1 MRGAQMMRPVAAGL
15 IASLAFGGCMSA
27 ASGSGPEPVVAAGGA
42 GKPQFFV
49 QWKTDL
55 PGLTR
60 RPALAK
66 DSVLPEYPA
75 AAARDEISGVTTL
88 ETCVTTDGRL
98 TDPRIVRTSGSV
110 LLDEAA
116 LAWAKVATFQPA
128 EINGEPFA
136 ICGYRFDQQ
145 WQVAE

>member
-1 MRGAQMMRPVAAGL
+1 MRGALMLRPVAAGL
-15 IASLAFGGCMSA
+15 IASIGLCGCMTA
-27 ASGSGPEPVVAAGGA
+27 PGGPAPEPVVVAGGA

-88 ETCVTTDGRL
+88 ETCVTTEGRL
-98 TDPRIVRTSGSV
+98 ADPRIVQTSGSA

>member
-1 MRGAQMMRPVAAGL
+1 MRGAEMMRPVAAGL
-15 IASLAFGGCMSA
+15 IASLALSGC
-27 ASGSGPEPVVAAGGA
+27 VTAAGGPDPGSVVVAGSA

-66 DSVLPEYPA
+66 DSVLPAYPA
-75 AAARDEISGVTTL
+75 AAVRDEISGVTTL
-88 ETCVTTDGRL
+88 ETCVTADGRI
-98 TDPRIVRTSGSV
+98 TDPRIAQTSGSAV
-110 LLDEAA
+110 LDEAA
-116 LAWAKVATFQPA
+116 LAWAKIATFHPA

-145 WQVAE
+145 WRVAE

>member
-1 MRGAQMMRPVAAGL
+1 MRGAKMMRPVAAGL
-15 IASLAFGGCMSA
+15 IASLPLCGCMSA
-27 ASGSGPEPVVAAGGA
+27 AGGPDPAPVVVAGSA

-49 QWKTDL
+49 QWKADL

-60 RPALAK
+60 RPGVAK
-66 DSVLPEYPA
+66 DSVLPEYPRA
-75 AAARDEISGVTTL
+75 AVRDEISGVTTL
-88 ETCVTTDGRL
+88 ETCVTADGRL
-98 TDPRIVRTSGSV
+98 TEPRIAQTSGSA

-116 LAWAKVATFQPA
+116 LAWAKIATFQPA

-145 WQVAE
+145 WRVAE